1 VAVAVKNQAAPIE
14 PKLCI
19 SVPEAARQLGISRAH
34 AFQMAGTGTL
44 PTVRFGKRLVVPI
57 LALERVLEGAS
68 QPHGRN
74 GQA

>member
-1 VAVAVKNQAAPIE
+1 MPVAVASRSAAPPE

-34 AFQMAGTGTL
+34 AFTMAAAGTL

-57 LALERVLEGAS
+57 AALERVLESAGKS
-68 QPHGRN
+68 RGRQ
-74 GQA
+74 G